1 MNKAISYI
9 LIFFSFTT
17 AFECSFSQKPTEEQ
31 QAIEM
36 LKQFYIAQSTIKST
50 PQNIGK
56 MDSLQKMYCSKKLQK
71 KLKEQFQL
79 TGLDHDLLTN
89 DFGIDSLGLKKLSIS
104 KDPKQ
109 NNNYIVSYTI
119 LDDVVPNLT
128 KKEIKVII
136 NVTVQKEDGML
147 KVDDIK

>member
-9 LIFFSFTT
+9 LVFFSFTT
-17 AFECSFSQKPTEEQ
+17 ALECSYSQKPTEEQ

-36 LKQFYIAQSTIKST
+36 LKQFYIAQSAIKST

-71 KLKEQFQL
+71 KIKEQFQL

-89 DFGIDSLGLKKLSIS
+89 DFGIDSLGIKTISIT
-104 KDPKQ
+104 KDLTQ

-119 LDDVVPNLT
+119 LDDVVPNLS

-136 NVTVQKEDGML
+136 NVTVQKEDGKL

>member
-9 LIFFSFTT
+9 LIFISFTT
-17 AFECSFSQKPTEEQ
+17 AFECSYSQKPTEEQ

-36 LKQFYIAQSTIKST
+36 LKQFYFAQSAIKST

-56 MDSLQKMYCSKKLQK
+56 IDSLQKMYCSKKLQK

-89 DFGIDSLGLKKLSIS
+89 DFGIDSLGIKTLSIS
-104 KDPKQ
+104 KDLKH

-119 LDDVVPNLT
+119 LDDVVPNLS

>member
-1 MNKAISYI
+1 MNKAINYL
-9 LIFFSFTT
+9 LIFISL
-17 AFECSFSQKPTEEQ
+17 ASSSGCNYSQKPAEEQ
-31 QAIEM
+31 QATEM
-36 LKQFYIAQSTIKST
+36 LRHFYIAQNSIKSI
-50 PQNIGK
+50 PHDIGK
-56 MDSLQKMYCSKKLQK
+56 MDSLQKIYCSKKLQK

-89 DFGIDSLGLKKLSIS
+89 DYGIDSLGVKTLSIS
-104 KDPKQ
+104 KDPEK

-119 LDDVVPNLT
+119 LDDVVPNLS

-136 NVTVQKEDGML
+136 NVTILKEDGVF